1 MRLIGKNRRPIVG
14 TAYDEQRIIK
24 KIRSSCQVC
33 CFMSVKKKVVL
44 ITGCSS
50 GIGRALALAFAQ
62 QSFQVVATARRMASI
77 KGLSSEEI
85 HCLELDVTKSDSIQA
100 AIPQILNR
108 FGRIDYLINN
118 AGFLAAGP
126 VIETPI
132 ETIRKQLETNVIGPI
147 ALAQAVAPQM
157 LQQKSGR
164 IVNVGSVSA
173 TLITPFGGIYSGSKA
188 DLHALGEAMRLE
200 LAPFGIQ
207 VITVAPGAIASDLA
221 KKATITI
228 KEDSIY
234 QPIVQA
240 INDRA
245 HMSQG
250 DATPTDEFAALF
262 VREVTKAKPK
272 SMIKIGKGSKFYIA
286 LAKYLPKGIL
296 DRMRNKRFYL
306 DQLGRK

>member
-1 MRLIGKNRRPIVG
+1 MSAKN
-14 TAYDEQRIIK
+14 K
-24 KIRSSCQVC
+24 L
-33 CFMSVKKKVVL
+33 VL

-50 GIGRALALAFAQ
+50 GIGRALAFAFAE
-62 QSFQVVATARRMASI
+62 QSFQVVATARKLASI
-77 KGLSSEEI
+77 QDLASPQIS
-85 HCLELDVTKSDSIQA
+85 CLELDVTQASSIA
-100 AIPQILNR
+100 AAVQQIIQD

-132 ETIRKQLETNVIGPI
+132 ATIRKQLETNVIGPM
-147 ALAQAVAPQM
+147 ALAQAVTPQM
-157 LQQKSGR
+157 LQQGSGR

-173 TLITPFGGIYSGSKA
+173 TLITPFGGVYSGSKA
-188 DLHALGEAMRLE
+188 DLHAMGEAMRLE
-200 LAPFGIQ
+200 LAPFGIK
-207 VITVAPGAIASDLA
+207 VLTVAPGAIASDLA

-228 KEDSIY
+228 SEDSIY
-234 QPIVQA
+234 QPIAQA
-240 INDRA
+240 INERA

-296 DRMRNKRFYL
+296 DRMRNRRFHL
-306 DQLGRK
+306 DKL

>member
-1 MRLIGKNRRPIVG
+1 MVFKL
-14 TAYDEQRIIK
+14 D
-24 KIRSSCQVC
+24 
-33 CFMSVKKKVVL
+33 FMSSKKELVL

-50 GIGRALALAFAQ
+50 GIGRALALAFAA
-62 QSFQVVATARRMASI
+62 QSFQVVATARRLESI
-77 KGLSSEEI
+77 KDLGSPEI
-85 HCLELDVTKSDSIQA
+85 VCLELDVTKPASIA
-100 AIPQILNR
+100 AAVQQIISN

-132 ETIRKQLETNVIGPI
+132 ATIRKQLETNVIGPI

-188 DLHALGEAMRLE
+188 DLHAMSEAMRLE

-234 QPIVQA
+234 QPIAQS

-245 HMSQG
+245 EMSQG
-250 DATPTDEFAALF
+250 DSTPTDEFAALF
-262 VREVTKAKPK
+262 VREVTKANPN
-272 SMIKIGKGSKFYIA
+272 SMVKIGKGSKFYIA

-296 DRMRNKRFYL
+296 DRMRNKRFHL
-306 DQLGRK
+306 NKLS

>member
-1 MRLIGKNRRPIVG
+1 MN
-14 TAYDEQRIIK
+14 
-24 KIRSSCQVC
+24 
-33 CFMSVKKKVVL
+33 FMSSKKELVL

-50 GIGRALALAFAQ
+50 GIGRALALAFAA
-62 QSFQVVATARRMASI
+62 QSFQVVATARRLESIQDLASPEITCLALDVIKPASI
-77 KGLSSEEI
+77 E
-85 HCLELDVTKSDSIQA
+85 A
-100 AIPQILNR
+100 AIQQIINN

-132 ETIRKQLETNVIGPI
+132 ATIRKQLETNVIGPI

-188 DLHALGEAMRLE
+188 DLHAMGEAMRLE

-221 KKATITI
+221 KKAMITI

-234 QPIVQA
+234 QPIAQS

-245 HMSQG
+245 QMSQG

-262 VREVTKAKPK
+262 VREVTKTNPK
-272 SMIKIGKGSKFYIA
+272 SMVKIGKGSKFYIA

-296 DRMRNKRFYL
+296 DRMRNKRFHL
-306 DQLGRK
+306 NKLS

>member
-1 MRLIGKNRRPIVG
+1 
-14 TAYDEQRIIK
+14 
-24 KIRSSCQVC
+24 
-33 CFMSVKKKVVL
+33 MSTQKEVVL

-50 GIGRALALAFAQ
+50 GIGRALAIAFAN
-62 QSFQVVATARRMASI
+62 QSFQVIATARRLESIQDLASPQVA
-77 KGLSSEEI
+77 
-85 HCLELDVTKSDSIQA
+85 CLELDVTKSASIGA
-100 AIPQILNR
+100 AIQQIISDY
-108 FGRIDYLINN
+108 GRIDYLINN

-132 ETIRKQLETNVIGPI
+132 ATIRKQLETNVIGPI

-157 LQQKSGR
+157 LQQKRGR

-188 DLHALGEAMRLE
+188 DLHAMGEAMRLE
-200 LAPFGIQ
+200 LAPFGIK

-228 KEDSIY
+228 KETSIY
-234 QPIVQA
+234 QPIAQS

-250 DATPTDEFAALF
+250 DSTPTDEFAALF
-262 VREVTKAKPK
+262 VREVTKPRPK
-272 SMIKIGKGSKFYIA
+272 SMVKIGKGSKFYIA

-296 DRMRNKRFYL
+296 DRMRNKRFHL
-306 DQLGRK
+306 NDL